1 MQVAGRPVEDDTSA
15 ADWIAGAVRD
25 GGTVAS
31 LVPPVFEAYARVFHP
46 AYRYDGD
53 DDLEVSW
60 ADVAAHNG
68 TLAHPLMQWP
78 GITGGWQVVH
88 DDDQSPVWH
97 REPDEG
103 HLPIDLAARLVSVLR
118 RHTTTPENCWFC
130 VWNGFGWTAESA
142 PSVALPGRELWLLRG
157 SLELATAN
165 LAPEPSEQSVN
176 LWWPADRS
184 WCVATDIDLMSTYV
198 GGSAD
203 CISAL
208 LDATELEA
216 ARAAAQTPI
225 DLASD
230 QLNPVPP
237 RR

>member
-1 MQVAGRPVEDDTSA
+1 M
-15 ADWIAGAVRD
+15 
-25 GGTVAS
+25 
-31 LVPPVFEAYARVFHP
+31 
-46 AYRYDGD
+46 
-53 DDLEVSW
+53 
-60 ADVAAHNG
+60 
-68 TLAHPLMQWP
+68 
-78 GITGGWQVVH
+78 
-88 DDDQSPVWH
+88 
-97 REPDEG
+97 
-103 HLPIDLAARLVSVLR
+103 
-118 RHTTTPENCWFC
+118 
-130 VWNGFGWTAESA
+130 
-142 PSVALPGRELWLLRG
+142 WLLRG